1 MLRARRWIP
10 RPLGVATAVI
20 VMMTAGCAGSQSSD
34 EVVLGATLPL
44 TGKEA
49 RAGLMFKNGY
59 TLAVDELN
67 AAGGVMVK
75 AAGKKLPVRLEILD
89 DKSDSTTAVQLA
101 EHLVTVTGVHALLST
116 YETKLVL
123 AQSVVPERQ
132 QIPYVTGGGAAS
144 EIFRRQ
150 FRWVFGLLSSVEA
163 MAGTFAD
170 WLAAEQ
176 DAGRLAK
183 PAKIALAWENTAH
196 GQDFRNGLQ
205 ERVAKSPDRFTLV
218 MNESF
223 ELNAKDFTPLML
235 KLKSAGA
242 DLFLSDT
249 HYPDFI
255 LQHKT
260 YLQMGLRHAIVSYGP
275 RGSEPTA
282 RDTLG
287 AGVDYLVSGQW
298 WTPELPYPESKAF
311 VAKYTAKFGDPGGYY
326 PGLAYETVKT
336 MAAAIEAAG
345 SLEREAVRGALE
357 SMDRSG
363 AIIPGGRVYF
373 PKRTGFQIDNP
384 SVVVQNMPDGS
395 LRIIYPPDATTGAS
409 IVPIPSRA
417 ATH

>member
-1 MLRARRWIP
+1 MFGPCPVLRGCIAAS
-10 RPLGVATAVI
+10 LALVAAL
-20 VMMTAGCAGSQSSD
+20 AGGCGAPQSSD
-34 EVVLGATLPL
+34 EILLGATLPL

-59 TLAVDELN
+59 TFAVEEIN
-67 AAGGVMVK
+67 GAGGVMVNS
-75 AAGKKLPVRLEILD
+75 AGKKLPIRLEILD

-101 EHLVTVTGVHALLST
+101 EHLVTVTSVHALLST

-144 EIFRRQ
+144 EIFKRD

-163 MAGTFAD
+163 MASTFAD
-170 WLAAEQ
+170 WLAVEQ
-176 DAGRLAK
+176 DAGRLPK

-205 ERVAKSPDRFTLV
+205 EHVAKTPDRFSLV
-218 MNESF
+218 MNEPF

-235 KLKSAGA
+235 KLKSANA
-242 DLFLSDT
+242 DVFLSDT

-260 YLQMGLRHAIVSYGP
+260 YLQMGLRHAVVSYGP

-282 RDTLG
+282 RETLG

-311 VAKYTAKFGDPGGYY
+311 VEKYTAKYGEPGGYY

-345 SLEREAVRGALE
+345 SVDREAVRAALE
-357 SMDRSG
+357 SMDRRG

-395 LRIIYPPDATTGAS
+395 LRIIYPPDATTGAAV
-409 IVPIPSRA
+409 VPVPARPI
-417 ATH
+417 TH

>member
-1 MLRARRWIP
+1 MRVLVVLLA
-10 RPLGVATAVI
+10 VAAAACGGT
-20 VMMTAGCAGSQSSD
+20 QSAD
-34 EVVLGATLPL
+34 EIVLGATLPL
-44 TGKEA
+44 TGKES
-49 RAGLMFKNGY
+49 RAGLMFRNGY
-59 TLAVDELN
+59 TLAVEELN

-75 AAGKKLPVRLEILD
+75 SAGKRLPIRLEILD
-89 DKSDSTTAVQLA
+89 DKSDSTTAVQMA

-144 EIFRRQ
+144 EIFKRD

-163 MAGTFAD
+163 MAGTFGD
-170 WLAAEQ
+170 WLAVEQ
-176 DAGRLAK
+176 DAGRLPK
-183 PAKIALAWENTAH
+183 PLKIALAWENTAH

-205 ERVAKSPDRFTLV
+205 QRVAASPDRFSLV

-235 KLKSAGA
+235 KLKAASA
-242 DLFLSDT
+242 DVFLSDT

-255 LQHKT
+255 LQHRT
-260 YLQMGLRHAIVSYGP
+260 YLQMGLRHAVVSYGP
-275 RGSEPTA
+275 RGGEPTA
-282 RDTLG
+282 RETLA

-298 WTPELPYPESKAF
+298 WTPELPYAESKRF
-311 VAKYTAKFGDPGGYY
+311 VERYRAKYGEVGGYY
-326 PGLAYETVKT
+326 PGLAYESAKT

-345 SLEREAVRGALE
+345 SVEREAVRDALE
-357 SMDRSG
+357 RMDRSG

-384 SVVVQNMPDGS
+384 SVLVQNMPDGS
-395 LRIIYPPDATTGAS
+395 LRIIYPPDATTGS
-409 IVPIPSRA
+409 
-417 ATH
+417 

>member
-1 MLRARRWIP
+1 MVPPARF
-10 RPLGVATAVI
+10 LALVSVLALA
-20 VMMTAGCAGSQSSD
+20 ACAGGPRAD
-34 EVVLGATLPL
+34 EILLGATLPL

-67 AAGGVMVK
+67 AAGGVLVK
-75 AAGKKLPVRLEILD
+75 SAGKRLPIRLEILD

-123 AQSVVPERQ
+123 AQSIVPERQ
-132 QIPYVTGGGAAS
+132 QIPYVSGGGAAS
-144 EIFRRQ
+144 EIFKRD

-163 MAGTFAD
+163 MAATFAD

-176 DAGRLAK
+176 DAGRLPK
-183 PAKIALAWENTAH
+183 PARIALAWENTAH

-205 ERVAKSPDRFTLV
+205 ERVAASPDRFSLV
-218 MNESF
+218 MNEPF

-235 KLKSAGA
+235 QLKAANA
-242 DLFLSDT
+242 DVFLSDT

-255 LQHKT
+255 LQHRT

-275 RGSEPTA
+275 RGSESTA
-282 RDTLG
+282 RETFG
-287 AGVDYLVSGQW
+287 PGVDHLVSGQW
-298 WTPELPYPESKAF
+298 WTSELPYPESKTF
-311 VAKYTAKFGDPGGYY
+311 VESYVARFGSIGGYY

-345 SLEREAVRGALE
+345 SVDREAVRSALE
-357 SMDRSG
+357 TMDRSG

-373 PKRTGFQIDNP
+373 PKGTGFQIDNP
-384 SVVVQNMPDGS
+384 SVLVQNMPDGS
-395 LRIIYPPDATTGAS
+395 LRIIYPPDATTGEAV
-409 IVPIPSRA
+409 VPMTS
-417 ATH
+417 TH

>member
-1 MLRARRWIP
+1 MSRRSHLAAVALACLASACGGARP
-10 RPLGVATAVI
+10 D
-20 VMMTAGCAGSQSSD
+20 D
-34 EVVLGATLPL
+34 EIRLGATLPL

-59 TLAVDELN
+59 TLAVEELN

-75 AAGKKLPVRLEILD
+75 AAGRKLPVRLEILD

-101 EHLVTVTGVHALLST
+101 EHLVTVSGVHALLST

-144 EIFRRQ
+144 EIFKRD

-176 DAGRLAK
+176 DGGRLPK
-183 PAKIALAWENTAH
+183 PARIALAWENTAH
-196 GQDFRNGLQ
+196 GQDFRNGLE
-205 ERVAKSPDRFTLV
+205 ERVSRTPDRFTLV

-235 KLKSAGA
+235 KLKASDA
-242 DLFLSDT
+242 DVFLSDT

-260 YLQMGLRHAIVSYGP
+260 YLQMGLHHAVVSYGP
-275 RGSEPTA
+275 RGAERTA
-282 RDTLG
+282 RETLG
-287 AGVDYLVSGQW
+287 AGVDHLVSGQW

-311 VAKYTAKFGDPGGYY
+311 VAKYVPKYGEIGGYY
-326 PGLAYETVKT
+326 PGLAYESVKT

-345 SLEREAVRGALE
+345 TLDREAIRGALE
-357 SMDRSG
+357 SMDRTG

-373 PKRTGFQIDNP
+373 PKKTGFQIDNP
-384 SVVVQNMPDGS
+384 SVLVQNMPDGS
-395 LRIIYPPDATTGAS
+395 LRIIYPPDATTGAAV
-409 IVPIPSRA
+409 VPIPARA
-417 ATH
+417 TTH